1 MRQRMLGFVG
11 TLVVV
16 IAFSTCGAENLVL
29 NSTVGNGR
37 DPSTKH
43 LNSLS
48 LLDPNRF
55 SMSQSYSLMF
65 LSDGKRSQTSGF
77 YLNRL
82 IYQFSAPI
90 SLKLEMGY
98 LHSSFLGEGKSAAP
112 AGKFFPALELLYQPS
127 RNFSLRLQY
136 RVLPSLRSF
145 CRYPYYQRFNR

>member
-1 MRQRMLGFVG
+1 MRLRMFGLLG
-11 TLVVV
+11 LVV
-16 IAFSTCGAENLVL
+16 ALLSFPAYGAEHRLFSSAVR
-29 NSTVGNGR
+29 NG
-37 DPSTKH
+37 PQPGTKH
-43 LNSLS
+43 PGSLS
-48 LLDPNRF
+48 LLDPEHL

-65 LSDGKRSQTSGF
+65 LSDGKRCQTSGF

-145 CRYPYYQRFNR
+145 LWYPHCRSFNR